1 MEDIVTALVGQFER
15 GKISRRQ
22 LVQNITA
29 GIAAASPG
37 VVSTAA
43 AAAAPAAKGFKA
55 TSINHLSFG
64 VPDYAKARDFYVDLL
79 GFEVKKDDGKQ
90 CYLICGDSSI
100 VARKTQDPNGKTYI
114 DHVCYT
120 IANWDGKAVEAELK
134 RRGLDPR
141 PGANEFSYLVK
152 DPNGFGV
159 QIAGHPHC
167 CEA

>member
-1 MEDIVTALVGQFER
+1 MKDMITNMVDQFEA
-15 GKISRRQ
+15 GKMSRRQ
-22 LVQNITA
+22 LIEGLA
-29 GIAAASPG
+29 L
-37 VVSTAA
+37 TAA
-43 AAAAPAAKGFKA
+43 AVVGTPPAMAAAPAAKGFKA

-90 CYLICGDSSI
+90 CYMICGDSSI
-100 VARKTQDPNGKTYI
+100 VARKTQSPDGKTYI

-134 RRGLDPR
+134 RRGLDPK
-141 PGANEFSYLVK
+141 PGANEFSYIVK
-152 DPNGFGV
+152 DPNGFGC
-159 QIAGHPHC
+159 QIAGKPHC

>member
-1 MEDIVTALVGQFER
+1 MKDIVTSMVGQFETGR
-15 GKISRRQ
+15 MSRRQ
-22 LVQNITA
+22 LIEGLT
-29 GIAAASPG
+29 IAATAVVASP
-37 VVSTAA
+37 AR
-43 AAAAPAAKGFKA
+43 AAAPAAKGFKA

-79 GFEVKKDDGKQ
+79 GFEVQKDDGKQ

-100 VARKTQDPNGKTYI
+100 VARKTQDPAGKTYI

-134 RRGLDPR
+134 RRGLDPK
-141 PGANEFSYLVK
+141 PGANPFSYIVK

-159 QIAGHPHC
+159 QIAGKPHC

>member
-1 MEDIVTALVGQFER
+1 MKDIVTNMVDQFETGR
-15 GKISRRQ
+15 LSRRA
-22 LVQNITA
+22 LIEGLT
-29 GIAAASPG
+29 IAAAAA
-37 VVSTAA
+37 VSAPA
-43 AAAAPAAKGFKA
+43 MAAAPAAKGFKA

-90 CYLICGDSSI
+90 CYLICGESSI
-100 VARKTQDPNGKTYI
+100 VVRKTQMPEKTYI

-134 RRGLDPR
+134 RRGLDPK
-141 PGANEFSYLVK
+141 PGANEFSYIVK
-152 DPNGFGV
+152 DPTGFGI
-159 QIAGHPHC
+159 QLAGHPHC

>member
-29 GIAAASPG
+29 GIAA
-37 VVSTAA
+37 VSTGAVA
-43 AAAAPAAKGFKA
+43 TQASAAAPAAKGFKA

-64 VPDYAKARDFYVDLL
+64 VPDYGKARDFYVDLL

-141 PGANEFSYLVK
+141 PGANEFSYIVK
-152 DPNGFGV
+152 DPTGFGV